1 MRSWARRLLVVAV
14 LAVLA
19 LTLRPGHLSP
29 PENLNLV
36 PLAGILD
43 EAVNVNGPIG
53 LLNNLGNIALFV
65 PLGFLAHVVTRRK
78 AAVVAA
84 SAGLSLAIETVQ
96 YFIGRSA
103 DVDDVLLNTLGAALG
118 LVLAT
123 RVAAKAQVPS
133 A

>member
-14 LAVLA
+14 LVVLVI
-19 LTLRPGHLSP
+19 TLRPGHLSP

-43 EAVNVNGPIG
+43 EARNVRGPIG

-65 PLGFLAHVVTRRK
+65 PLGFLATAVTRRN
-78 AAVVAA
+78 AAVVVALA
-84 SAGLSLAIETVQ
+84 WFSAAIETVQ

-118 LVLAT
+118 VLLAA
-123 RVAAKAQVPS
+123 RVRSRRKAP